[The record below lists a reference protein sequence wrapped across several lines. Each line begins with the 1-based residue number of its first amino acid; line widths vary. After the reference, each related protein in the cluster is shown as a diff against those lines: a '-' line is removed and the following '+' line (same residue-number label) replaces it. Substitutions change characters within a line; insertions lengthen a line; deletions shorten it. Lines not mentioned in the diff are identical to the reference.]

1 MRKRKPGRREFPIVI
16 ATDGSAGARAATATA
31 SGFPWPVR
39 TTAHAVIA
47 RRTRWAAGRP
57 RYVLE
62 AFDRHLEQVAAGARR
77 LLARRW
83 AGADVAIR
91 DASPV
96 DAILGEARR
105 RGARVVVVG
114 SRGHGLVG
122 RLVLGSVS
130 RSVVRRAACPVLVV
144 RRRRETRSVVVG
156 FDGSAHA
163 RRAVRFLASLR
174 PTGGARAL
182 VVQVVEPTVVRT
194 SALLP
199 RQIRSWIA
207 REATTLNAEQIRAA
221 KRQVQAIAPR
231 LERAGW
237 RVRTLVVS
245 DTPGRGLLRAVRAAG
260 ADLLVIGAR
269 GVGGI
274 ERLLLGS
281 VAEEALSRLPVNVLL
296 VRGA

>member
-1 MRKRKPGRREFPIVI
+1 MRMPESARQESHIVI

-31 SGFPWPVR
+31 SGFPWPAPTVV
-39 TTAHAVIA
+39 HAIIA

-62 AFDRHLEQVAAGARR
+62 AFDRHLEQVAAATRR
-77 LLARRW
+77 VLERRW
-83 AGADVAIR
+83 PAADVAIR

-96 DAILGEARR
+96 DAILSEARR
-105 RGARVVVVG
+105 HRAPVIVVG
-114 SRGHGLVG
+114 SRGHGFVG

-130 RSVVRRAACPVLVV
+130 RSIVRRAVCPVLVV
-144 RRRRETRSVVVG
+144 RRRREPRSVVVG

-163 RRAVRFLASLR
+163 REAVRLLARLE

-199 RQIRSWIA
+199 GQARSWIQ
-207 REATTLNAEQIRAA
+207 REATRLNAEQTRAA
-221 KRQVQAIAPR
+221 KRQVQAIAPT

-245 DTPGRGLLRAVRAAG
+245 DTPGRGLLGAVRAAS

-269 GVGGI
+269 GVGGV

-281 VAEEALSRLPVNVLL
+281 VAEEALNRLPVNVLL
-296 VRGA
+296 VR